1 MTELDFINIDP
12 AAGGSDNINVFYSSS
27 VILPFSIAD
36 LSKPVSITGMTI
48 PFRYFA
54 RNIDLQQTILQA
66 ETVTFKYSGF
76 GDVNGNKNVTGRIIE
91 RVRRSSYFFVRLQPI
106 VLNPTN
112 YVGNSIQLGNTSTVI
127 NPYNPQNP
135 SQDPQ
140 FTYIK
145 YFQIPS
151 EIIFNPYVSTVFNNS
166 SDNPLLSN
174 ATTLR
179 KGNYVQQ
186 VDRNEDPILPTNLPQ
201 ILLNQATP
209 AQIQDSNYTS
219 AGIINAR
226 YVGSKLTSGS
236 IPGNDPA
243 LGLVTIRASLH
254 PSGSNVTK
262 IKSINL
268 SDREIKQVYF
278 TPQVTNRI
286 ASGKTRVY
294 GGNKSFPSSPNLLY
308 VEEGNR
314 FVRISN
320 RDIYS
325 IDEDKVHTT
334 NNLGTII
341 KTQ

>member
-12 AAGGSDNINVFYSSS
+12 TAAAGDNIHVFYSSS
-27 VILPFSIAD
+27 VFLPSSTAD
-36 LSKPVSITGMTI
+36 LSKPIAITGITI
-48 PFRYFA
+48 PFRYLA
-54 RNIDLQQTILQA
+54 KNIDLQQTILQA
-66 ETVTFKYSGF
+66 ETITFKYSGF
-76 GDVNGNKNVTGRIIE
+76 GDINGNTNVTGRIIE
-91 RVRRSSYFFVRLQPI
+91 RVRRPRYFYVRLQPI
-106 VLNPTN
+106 ILNPAN
-112 YVGNSIQLGNTSTVI
+112 YSNNLIQLGNSSVFV
-127 NPYNPQNP
+127 P
-135 SQDPQ
+135 SPNLDPQ
-140 FTYIK
+140 FQYIK
-145 YFQIPS
+145 YFQNPS

-166 SDNPLLSN
+166 PDNPLLSN

-186 VDRNEDPILPTNLPQ
+186 VDRNEDPILPTNLTQ

-262 IKSINL
+262 IKNINL